1 MEKLDKGK
9 LTKGMCRSEV
19 GGGVDRKGDGLKEVK
34 KILVKEGAL
43 IFRENEKCTCK
54 RNERK
59 VNVCLSKRGMEG

>member
-43 IFRENEKCTCK
+43 IFRENEKCTLK
-54 RNERK
+54 
-59 VNVCLSKRGMEG
+59 